1 MQPSLL
7 TRLPRAILATA
18 VFAVAAGM
26 PLFATESGL
35 RFQSGPRQTALVELY
50 TSEGCSS
57 CPPAEAWLN
66 RLGSRPGLWSEFV
79 PLALHVNYWDHLGW
93 RDPWASRE
101 FTDRQRAYARAWA
114 SDTVYTPGMV
124 LNGTEWRTWSRD
136 SGIPPGT
143 EKAGLLSARSTDGV
157 RWQIEFTPATPRGAV
172 EASLALLARGLESNV
187 RAGENRGRRLRHD
200 FVAIGLVTHPMH
212 RDGATFRAE
221 VSLTPDRAASS
232 GARALAV
239 WVATSGQLAP
249 LQALGGELPRA
260 KP

>member
-7 TRLPRAILATA
+7 TRLRRAVILA
-18 VFAVAAGM
+18 AALAAAAST
-26 PLFATESGL
+26 PVCAAESGL
-35 RFQSGPRQTALVELY
+35 RFQSGPRRTALVELY

-66 RLGSRPGLWSEFV
+66 RLGSLPGLWTEFV

-101 FTDRQRAYARAWA
+101 FTDRQRAYARTWA

-124 LNGTEWRTWSRD
+124 LNGAEWRTWSRHT
-136 SGIPPGT
+136 GIPPGT
-143 EKAGLLSARSTDGV
+143 EKAGMLLAHSTDGI
-157 RWQIEFTPATPRGAV
+157 RWQIEFTPATPRGEVDVA
-172 EASLALLARGLESNV
+172 LALLSRGLESNV
-187 RAGENRGRRLRHD
+187 RSGENRGRQLRHD
-200 FVAIGLVTHPMH
+200 FVALGLVTRPMQ

-221 VSLTPDRAASS
+221 VALPPNRTASS

-239 WVATSGQLAP
+239 WVAPSGQLAP
-249 LQALGGELPRA
+249 LQALGGDLPRA

>member
-1 MQPSLL
+1 MQSALL
-7 TRLPRAILATA
+7 TRLRRVVLLAA
-18 VFAVAAGM
+18 MFPVAASTS
-26 PLFATESGL
+26 LRAAESGL
-35 RFQSGPRQTALVELY
+35 RLQSGPSQTALVELY

-66 RLGSRPGLWSEFV
+66 RLGSLPGLWTEFV
-79 PLALHVNYWDHLGW
+79 PLALHVSYWDHLGW

-124 LNGTEWRTWSRD
+124 LNGTEWRAWSRQT
-136 SGIPPGT
+136 GLPPAT
-143 EKAGLLSARSTDGV
+143 EKAGVLTAHSTDGI

-172 EASLALLARGLESNV
+172 DVSLALLSRGLESKV
-187 RAGENRGRRLRHD
+187 RAGENRGRQLRHD
-200 FVAIGLVTHPMH
+200 FVALGLVTRPMQ
-212 RDGATFRAE
+212 RDGATLRAE
-221 VSLTPDRAASS
+221 ISLPPDRTAPS

-239 WVATSGQLAP
+239 WVAPSGQLTP